1 MKMNKMHESNR
12 ACWNEWAQWWG
23 KRADEKGNWKR
34 CHRDPALVFCP
45 DEMAFLSDVR
55 GKDVCV
61 LGSGDNEAVFAL
73 AGLGAR
79 VTSVDIS
86 EGQLAIAAER
96 ARILGLSVSF
106 VRADVTHLEGLEA
119 GRFDLA
125 YTGGHVS
132 VWVSDITR
140 YYAEAARILRQGGLL
155 IINEYHPVRQMW
167 LDSPGPEPR
176 HRYLHRGPYEDR
188 SPKEHA
194 AVACSFAKRVA
205 ARGAISAM
213 RAKRTGGGV
222 AAREDRPQF
231 EFHWTVADHIQAVLD
246 AGCALVKVIEYGEG
260 KENEDYSKATP
271 AELPMYLFIVA
282 RKEPFTKTPASLP
295 GR

>member
-1 MKMNKMHESNR
+1 MKMNKVHESNR

-23 KRADEKGNWKR
+23 KRADEKGIWKR
-34 CHRDPALVFCP
+34 CHRDPTLVFCP
-45 DEMAFLSDVR
+45 DEMAFLGDVR
-55 GKDVCV
+55 GEGVCV

-73 AGLGAR
+73 AGMGAR

-106 VRADVTHLEGLEA
+106 VRADVTHLAGLED

-132 VWVSDITR
+132 VWVSDIAR

-155 IINEYHPVRQMW
+155 IINEYHPVRRMW
-167 LDSPGPEPR
+167 LDSAGPEPR

-188 SPKEHA
+188 S
-194 AVACSFAKRVA
+194 
-205 ARGAISAM
+205 
-213 RAKRTGGGV
+213 
-222 AAREDRPQF
+222 REGRPQY

-246 AGCALVKVIEYGEG
+246 AGYALVKVIEHGEG

-271 AELPMYLFIVA
+271 EKLPMYLLIVA
-282 RKEPFTKTPASLP
+282 RKGPSA
-295 GR
+295 R